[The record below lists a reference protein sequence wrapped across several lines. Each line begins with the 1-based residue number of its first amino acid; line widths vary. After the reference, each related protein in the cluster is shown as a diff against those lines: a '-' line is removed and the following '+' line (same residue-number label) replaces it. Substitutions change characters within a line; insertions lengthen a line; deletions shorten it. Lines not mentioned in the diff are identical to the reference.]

1 MAGGV
6 GVRHCPPYFSVL
18 CLRICQAATVH
29 VNVLMIQDILA
40 DPDRE
45 GMLTAEDARG
55 RCHDPYRHPG
65 SAGAA
70 CVVIPVRN
78 SSGYSLE

>member
-40 DPDRE
+40 DPDRD
-45 GMLTAEDARG
+45 GMLTVEDACG
-55 RCHDPYRHPG
+55 RYHDPYRHPG
-65 SAGAA
+65 SAAAA

-78 SSGYSLE
+78 SSGYNLE

>member
-29 VNVLMIQDILA
+29 VNVLMIQDIL
-40 DPDRE
+40 PPK
-45 GMLTAEDARG
+45 DARLTG
-55 RCHDPYRHPG
+55 KQPSTEQIEVQVHT
-65 SAGAA
+65 
-70 CVVIPVRN
+70 
-78 SSGYSLE
+78 SSPEVASKK

>member
-1 MAGGV
+1 VAGGV

-40 DPDRE
+40 DPDRD
-45 GMLTAEDARG
+45 GMLTVEDACG
-55 RCHDPYRHPG
+55 RYHDPYRHPG
-65 SAGAA
+65 SAAAA

-78 SSGYSLE
+78 SSGYNLE